1 MNDEQICGF
10 YLRAKEANLTLE
22 KINETLK
29 QFATNF
35 VCFHVD
41 REREVNVVE
50 SLLDVENTLKAID
63 DKICETNDKIEET
76 NEHLETIGNYL
87 SGIRHALNRIADSL
101 ENHGTLTLE
110 LKSDPSDGPFCSSEE
125 DDEDVDEGEYK

>member
-35 VCFHVD
+35 ICFHVD
-41 REREVNVVE
+41 RGREVNVVE
-50 SLLDVENTLKAID
+50 SLLFVD
-63 DKICETNDKIEET
+63 DKLEGIS
-76 NEHLETIGNYL
+76 NEL
-87 SGIRHALNRIADSL
+87 SGIRNALERIADSL

-110 LKSDPSDGPFCSSEE
+110 LKCDPSDGPFCSCEE
-125 DDEDVDEGEYK
+125 DDDDVDDGEYK

>member
-29 QFATNF
+29 VFATNF
-35 VCFHVD
+35 ICFDVV
-41 REREVNVVE
+41 RTREVNVVE
-50 SLLDVENTLKAID
+50 SILDVGNALEAID
-63 DKICETNDKIEET
+63 DKICETNDKVEET

-87 SGIRHALNRIADSL
+87 SGIRNALNRIADSL
-101 ENHGTLTLE
+101 ENHGTLTL
-110 LKSDPSDGPFCSSEE
+110 K
-125 DDEDVDEGEYK
+125 V